1 MPVFWQC
8 VCFFF
13 NLIFFFSDK
22 KNTMLTGIKA
32 NYYQVKSEENF
43 SVSSLYFSND
53 SQNIWSWEDW
63 EKLLLQWYNQQ
74 HRRLQ
79 MSLQTGI
86 KPRNSKITLTLKI
99 LTGGEIYIAKI
110 RIRIILT
117 GTRFKKPTVVTLPY

>member
-1 MPVFWQC
+1 
-8 VCFFF
+8 
-13 NLIFFFSDK
+13 
-22 KNTMLTGIKA
+22 MLTGIKA

-43 SVSSLYFSND
+43 SVSSLYFSNE

-86 KPRNSKITLTLKI
+86 KPRNSKNHLNFKNINSEEKYISLK
-99 LTGGEIYIAKI
+99 LEYE
-110 RIRIILT
+110 
-117 GTRFKKPTVVTLPY
+117 